1 MPKPR
6 AAIILA
12 AGHGS
17 RMKSD
22 LPKVLHE
29 VGGRSMFSWLVALA
43 KQVNSERISAIVGTQ
58 TPLVRQ
64 AAETAL
70 GVKCV
75 AIQDPPN
82 GTGHATSCAADIMSG
97 FDGNALV
104 VFADSP
110 LITAQTIERVFDALD
125 AGASLAV
132 LGFEPDDAGAYGR
145 LVEDEAG
152 DLLAI
157 VEAKEASAEQLQI
170 GLCNSGVVAADAKL
184 LFELL
189 GQVTND
195 NAKGEYYLTDIVGLA
210 VARGLKAKAVRASA
224 DEVLGVNSRHE
235 LAQAE
240 RIFQD
245 RTRTQALEDGV
256 TMLDPSS
263 VYFSYDTKLSS
274 DVLVEQNVVF
284 SKGVS
289 VAGKVT
295 IRAFS
300 HLEGVQ
306 INSGAII
313 GPYAR
318 LRAGT
323 IVGQN
328 AKIGNFVETKKAN
341 IGDGAKI
348 SHLSYIGDA
357 NIGSDANIGAGT
369 ITCNYDGFDKFQ
381 TIIGKG
387 AFIGSN
393 SSLVA
398 PVTIG
403 AGAIVG
409 AGSVVTKNVADDAL
423 CVVRA
428 KQKEISGWAKSF
440 RDKKKKP

>member
-1 MPKPR
+1 MSKLR

-29 VGGRSMFSWLVALA
+29 VGGRSMFSWSVALA
-43 KQVNSERISAIVGTQ
+43 KQVNSKRIAAIVGTQ
-58 TPLVRQ
+58 TPLVKQ
-64 AAETAL
+64 VAETAL
-70 GVKCV
+70 GVKFV

-82 GTGHATSCAADIMSG
+82 GTGHATSCAAEIMSG

-110 LITAQTIERVFDALD
+110 LITAQTIERVFNALD
-125 AGASLAV
+125 AGASVAV

-145 LVEDEAG
+145 LVENEAG

-210 VARGLKAKAVRASA
+210 VARGLTAKAVRASA

-263 VYFSYDTKLSS
+263 VYFSYDTKISS

-284 SKGVS
+284 AKGVS
-289 VAGKVT
+289 VASGGI

-306 INSGAII
+306 ISSGAII

-328 AKIGNFVETKKAN
+328 AKVGNFVETKKAN

-369 ITCNYDGFDKFQ
+369 ITCNYDGFDKYQ
-381 TIIGKG
+381 TNIGKG

-393 SSLVA
+393 SALVA
-398 PVTIG
+398 PVNIG
-403 AGAIVG
+403 AGAVVG

-428 KQKEISGWAKSF
+428 KQKGLPGWAKSF
-440 RDKKKKP
+440 RNKKQKP

>member
-1 MPKPR
+1 MKEPAMSKLR

-29 VGGRSMFSWLVALA
+29 VGGRSMFNWLVALA
-43 KQVNSERISAIVGTQ
+43 EQVDATRIAAIVGTQ
-58 TPLVRQ
+58 TPLVKQ

-70 GVKCV
+70 GAKCV

-82 GTGHATSCAADIMSG
+82 GTGHATSCAADIMAG
-97 FDGNALV
+97 VWGNALV
-104 VFADSP
+104 VVADSP

-125 AGASLAV
+125 AGASVAV

-145 LVEDEAG
+145 LVENDAS

-189 GQVTND
+189 DQVTND

-210 VARGLKAKAVRASA
+210 VAKGLKAKAVRASA

-245 RTRTQALEDGV
+245 RSRTQALEDGV

-274 DVLVEQNVVF
+274 DVMVEQNVVF
-284 SKGVS
+284 AKGVS
-289 VAGKVT
+289 VASKVQ
-295 IRAFS
+295 IRAFA

-306 INSGAII
+306 INSGDII
-313 GPYAR
+313 GPAVG
-318 LRAGT
+318 LRAG
-323 IVGQN
+323 
-328 AKIGNFVETKKAN
+328 
-341 IGDGAKI
+341 
-348 SHLSYIGDA
+348 
-357 NIGSDANIGAGT
+357 
-369 ITCNYDGFDKFQ
+369 
-381 TIIGKG
+381 
-387 AFIGSN
+387 
-393 SSLVA
+393 
-398 PVTIG
+398 
-403 AGAIVG
+403 
-409 AGSVVTKNVADDAL
+409 
-423 CVVRA
+423 
-428 KQKEISGWAKSF
+428 
-440 RDKKKKP
+440 